1 MSFRGDMGVCYALT
15 SNASRSLKGGVIY
28 CGGRGILLAVQTVS
42 ERVMIT
48 EADTCRKY
56 VLPKLIQSGWDNDP
70 HSFTEQK
77 TFTDGR
83 IVLVGEKVR
92 RRPQKRADYLLRYT
106 RDFLIGVVEAKAAY
120 KSAADGLQQAK
131 DYAMVLG
138 LKFAYS
144 TNGHGIVEFDF
155 LTGQERNLETF
166 PTPKELWARHRA
178 GENLNDDTV
187 ADRLLTPYNHLTG
200 KSPRYYQEIAIN
212 RTVQSIL
219 QGKRRILL
227 TMATGTGKTVVAFQI
242 CWKLWQ
248 ARWNRPGKYR
258 RPKILY
264 LADRNILIDDPKD
277 KIFTPFGDARWKI
290 ENGEVNKGREMYFA
304 IYQARAKDERRP
316 GLYKEYARDFFD
328 LIVVDECH
336 RGSAKDESNWREILN
351 YFEPAYQLGMT
362 ATPLREDN
370 RDTYSYFGNPIY
382 TYSLRQGIEDGFLAP
397 YRVHRVLSTWDAAGW
412 RPNKDELD
420 RYGRAIP
427 DDESTPKTLS
437 GLSPFAPAHRPL
449 RGI

>member
-1 MSFRGDMGVCYALT
+1 
-15 SNASRSLKGGVIY
+15 
-28 CGGRGILLAVQTVS
+28 
-42 ERVMIT
+42 MIT

-56 VLPKLIQSGWDNDP
+56 VLPELIQSGWENDP
-70 HSFTEQK
+70 HSFTEQR

-131 DYAMVLG
+131 DYATVLG

-155 LTGQERNLETF
+155 LTGQERNLEAF

-187 ADRLLTPYNHLTG
+187 ADRLLTPYNHLSG
-200 KSPRYYQEIAIN
+200 KSPRYYQKIAIN

-219 QGKRRILL
+219 QGKRRILP
-227 TMATGTGKTVVAFQI
+227 TMATGTDKTVVAFQI

-248 ARWNRPGKYR
+248 ARWNCLGEYR

-290 ENGEVNKGREMYFA
+290 ENGEINKGREMYFA
-304 IYQARAKDERRP
+304 IYQALAKDERRP
-316 GLYKEYARDFFD
+316 GLYKEYAHDFFD
-328 LIVVDECH
+328 LVIVDECH
-336 RGSAKDESNWREILN
+336 RGSAKDESNWRDIL
-351 YFEPAYQLGMT
+351 
-362 ATPLREDN
+362 D
-370 RDTYSYFGNPIY
+370 
-382 TYSLRQGIEDGFLAP
+382 
-397 YRVHRVLSTWDAAGW
+397 
-412 RPNKDELD
+412 
-420 RYGRAIP
+420 
-427 DDESTPKTLS
+427 
-437 GLSPFAPAHRPL
+437 
-449 RGI
+449 